1 MKSDNTPPL
10 IPMKHHEE
18 DLVDGKPVHGIW
30 ALLNVVGGVSG
41 LLSLLVIV
49 LMGGQYIKQL
59 EVNTRDIAE
68 IRQSGSPAVK
78 TLAAS
83 IEAEVSFRRASDEAF
98 DRRIGDVRSDFGQRV
113 QNITGLLEKL
123 VEQQTQLI
131 TLIKVQQ
138 QMKGP

>member
-1 MKSDNTPPL
+1 MPKNHEE
-10 IPMKHHEE
+10 HHEE
-18 DLVDGKPVHGIW
+18 LVDGKAVHGIW
-30 ALLNVVGGVSG
+30 ALFNVVGGVSG

-59 EVNTRDIAE
+59 EINTSDIAE
-68 IRQSGSPAVK
+68 IRQSGSPQVK
-78 TLAAS
+78 TLIAA
-83 IEAEVSFRRASDEAF
+83 IESEVSFRRASDDAF
-98 DRRIGDVRSDFGQRV
+98 DRRLGDVRVDFGQRI

-138 QMKGP
+138 QIKNP